1 MEKIM
6 KIDKLKEIVLLADK
20 SAIVRK
26 LKALGYEDARKNE
39 TYRNFSLEK
48 IVRGEQEETEW
59 INRENRFE
67 YNGRIYT
74 NVEGAEQAEFIAI
87 CINKISKDGETSLPY
102 ALLWFVKEE

>member
-26 LKALGYEDARKNE
+26 LKALGYEDARKNA

-87 CINKISKDGETSLPY
+87 CINKICKDGVISLPY